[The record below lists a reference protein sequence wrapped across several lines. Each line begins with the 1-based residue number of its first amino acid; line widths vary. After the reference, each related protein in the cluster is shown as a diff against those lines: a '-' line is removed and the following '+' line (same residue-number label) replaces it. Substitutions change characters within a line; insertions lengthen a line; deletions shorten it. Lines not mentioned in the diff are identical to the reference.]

1 MPLLVIRRFH
11 QDLSFQQTIE
21 NVLGSNLEQ

>member
-11 QDLSFQQTIE
+11 QDLSSQQTIE